1 MSGAAGSRL
10 RESFAVFGGVIRN
23 PNLRR
28 LELAWM
34 SSILGHWAWGV
45 ALAVYAYQE
54 GGATAVGV
62 LGLVKMIPSTLGSP
76 FTGGLGDRYPR
87 HRVLLVTDLL
97 RAAVLVGAAVLVAT
111 EAPLAV
117 IFVVAGGYSLIA
129 TAFRPNQAALV
140 PSLARDPEEATAAN
154 VASTSVENVGT
165 FVGPAIAGFLIAGAS
180 VEIAFAVT
188 AGAFLFSAFM
198 VSRIR
203 RQAVLEGEPAARP
216 PFRQEAFRGFKALAE
231 TGDVRLLVGLYGAQ
245 MFVNGLMNVLL
256 VVAAFELLD
265 TGESGVGLLYSA
277 IGVGGVVGAL
287 IAGARLGRRRLAGDL
302 RIGMILYGVPLIL
315 IGVLHEPLAA
325 LAFMAVLGVGSTIID
340 VSAITLMQR
349 SIPDNV
355 LARVFGVLGSVM
367 LGMLGIGAI
376 AAPGL
381 IELFG
386 LEGSLIVAGALL
398 PGLMVLSWWRL
409 GAIDRTAQVPPE
421 LELLRQIPIFAPLPG
436 PTLEQLASSLVPV
449 RYPRGEQIVRQGDR
463 GDRFYVIRDGTVDV
477 SVDGAHAGTLW
488 PDEYFGE
495 IALLRDVPRTATVTA
510 REDVDLLALDRDEF
524 VSAVTG
530 NPQSAEAADAVVG
543 ARLDSVR
550 TGVVTV

>member
-1 MSGAAGSRL
+1 
-10 RESFAVFGGVIRN
+10 
-23 PNLRR
+23 
-28 LELAWM
+28 
-34 SSILGHWAWGV
+34 
-45 ALAVYAYQE
+45 
-54 GGATAVGV
+54 
-62 LGLVKMIPSTLGSP
+62 
-76 FTGGLGDRYPR
+76 
-87 HRVLLVTDLL
+87 
-97 RAAVLVGAAVLVAT
+97 
-111 EAPLAV
+111 
-117 IFVVAGGYSLIA
+117 
-129 TAFRPNQAALV
+129 
-140 PSLARDPEEATAAN
+140 LARDPEEATAAN

-188 AGAFLFSAFM
+188 AGAFLFSALM

-203 RQAVLEGEPAARP
+203 QDAALVGERPARP
-216 PFRQEAFRGFKALAE
+216 PFRQEAFRGFRALGE
-231 TGDVRLLVGLYGAQ
+231 NGDVRLLVGLYGAQ

-302 RIGMILYGVPLIL
+302 RIGMILYGVPLVL
-315 IGVLHEPLAA
+315 IGVVHEPLLA
-325 LAFMAVLGVGSTIID
+325 LAFMAILGVGSTIID

-349 SIPDNV
+349 SVPDDV

-376 AAPGL
+376 VAPGL
-381 IELFG
+381 IELFS
-386 LEGSLIVAGALL
+386 LEAALIAAGALL
-398 PGLMVLSWWRL
+398 PALMVLSWWRL
-409 GAIDRTAQVPPE
+409 GAIDRAAQAPRE

-449 RYPRGEQIVRQGDR
+449 RYPGGEQIVRQGDR
-463 GDRFYVIRDGTVDV
+463 GDRFYVIGDGTVDV
-477 SVDGAHAGTLW
+477 AVDGAYSRTLW
-488 PDEYFGE
+488 PGEYFGE

-510 REDVDLLALDRDEF
+510 RENVELFALDRDEF

-530 NPQSAEAADAVVG
+530 NPQSVEAADAVVG
-543 ARLDSVR
+543 ARLGSVR

>member
-1 MSGAAGSRL
+1 VGSRL
-10 RESFAVFGGVIRN
+10 GESVAVFGGVLRN

-34 SSILGHWAWGV
+34 SSVLGHWAWGV
-45 ALAVYAYQE
+45 ALAVYAYQQ

-76 FTGGLGDRYPR
+76 FTGGLGDRFPR
-87 HRVLLVTDLL
+87 ERVLFVTDLL
-97 RAAVLVGAAVLVAT
+97 RAAAVLGAAALVAA

-117 IFVVAGGYSLIA
+117 IFVVAGCYQLIA

-165 FVGPAIAGFLIAGAS
+165 FIGPAIAGFLIAAWS
-180 VEIAFAVT
+180 VELAFAVT
-188 AGAFLFSAFM
+188 AAAFLVSALL

-203 RQAVLEGEPAARP
+203 QPAADEAARP
-216 PFRQEAFRGFKALAE
+216 AKAPFRQEAFRGFRALAE
-231 TGDVRLLVGLYGAQ
+231 NRDVRLLVGLYGAQ

-265 TGESGVGLLYSA
+265 AGESGVGLLYSA
-277 IGVGGVVGAL
+277 IGVGGVIGAL
-287 IAGARLGRRRLAGDL
+287 IAAARLGRRRLAGDL
-302 RIGMILYGVPLIL
+302 RIGMVLYGVPLAAIAA
-315 IGVLHEPLAA
+315 VHEPAFAIA
-325 LAFMAVLGVGSTIID
+325 LMAVLGVGSTIID

-349 SIPDNV
+349 AVPDDV

-376 AAPGL
+376 VAPAL
-381 IELFG
+381 IELVG
-386 LEGSLIVAGALL
+386 LETTLVVSGALL
-398 PGLMVLSWWRL
+398 PALMVLTFRRV
-409 GAIDRTAQVPPE
+409 GQIDRRAEVPHE
-421 LELLRQIPIFAPLPG
+421 LELLRRNPIFAPLPG
-436 PTLEQLASSLVPV
+436 PVLEQLASSLQAVHAAP
-449 RYPRGEQIVRQGDR
+449 GEQLVREGDR
-463 GDRFYVIRDGTVDV
+463 GDRFYVVARGVLDV
-477 SVDGAHAGTLW
+477 SAGGEKVRELG
-488 PDEYFGE
+488 PGDSFGE

-510 REDVDLLALDRDEF
+510 REDAELFALDRDEF

-543 ARLDSVR
+543 ARLGAVR